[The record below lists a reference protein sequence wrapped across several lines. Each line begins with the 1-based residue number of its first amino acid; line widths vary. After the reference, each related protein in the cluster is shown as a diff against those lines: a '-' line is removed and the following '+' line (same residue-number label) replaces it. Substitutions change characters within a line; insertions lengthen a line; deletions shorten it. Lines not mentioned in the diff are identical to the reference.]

1 MCFFQHTY
9 KSHVFAYCIP
19 TPSFTSVRMHSFAG
33 AARCCDVSVW
43 CLHAQYSAAALV
55 AVIAGIRHEEDGDR
69 LKQYA
74 PEKIHPI
81 TLDVTSDDSVR
92 IAIAD
97 VKRIIADDPQGLY
110 ALINNA
116 GELTLGLADNAM

>member
-1 MCFFQHTY
+1 MLEGIGEAITRTLAAQG
-9 KSHVFAYCIP
+9 
-19 TPSFTSVRMHSFAG
+19 FT
-33 AARCCDVSVW
+33 
-43 CLHAQYSAAALV
+43 
-55 AVIAGIRHEEDGDR
+55 VIAGIRHEEDGDR